1 MIELTMTVEE
11 YQAWRAALPRGPLG
25 AIIPADV
32 VVRIVDAPRA
42 VDPTI
47 AQRAAVA
54 AARERS

>member
-1 MIELTMTVEE
+1 MIELAMTVSE

-25 AIIPADV
+25 AIVPASV

-42 VDPTI
+42 LDPTI

-54 AARERS
+54 AAAGRS